1 MEAYRDQYAKLFNSG
16 RHVVVVGISVDPDTM
31 LASWARDLDTPV
43 VFASDVGQ
51 QVGKLYGSVRGTL
64 DNRSVFVIDPAG
76 RIVKRMQPF
85 VELADTSYV
94 ELGAAVKQTLPLAAA
109 PASKE

>member
-1 MEAYRDQYAKLFNSG
+1 MEAYRDQYAKLFNNG
-16 RHVVVVGISVDPDTM
+16 RHVVVVGLSVDPDTM
-31 LASWARDLDTPV
+31 LASWARELDTPV

-51 QVGKLYGSVRGTL
+51 KAGKLYGSVRGAL

-94 ELGAAVKQTLPLAAA
+94 ELGAAVKQALTSS